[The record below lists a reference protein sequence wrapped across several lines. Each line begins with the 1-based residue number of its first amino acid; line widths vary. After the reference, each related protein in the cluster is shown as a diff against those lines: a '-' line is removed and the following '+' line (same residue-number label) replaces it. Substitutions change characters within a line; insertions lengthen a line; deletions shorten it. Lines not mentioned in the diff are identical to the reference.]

1 MFILYS
7 ALKRISLA
15 VLCCFFCLGAAAQAG
30 DACFPWSDKEKPVLA
45 DGKKTAPQPEL
56 QGEWRSVLDSSRLL
70 TITSDTFSLK
80 DQSGSME
87 GTLLESGPNLF
98 FREKGGTGCIVLWQL
113 LGDGRLSI
121 NSGEELFHR
130 PTDPAIPTVTT
141 RQYGSPDCRF
151 TVSVPSRLPVEEI
164 DDGVRISSMEK
175 DASMLILSGKSKAT
189 AEKMAKDMCQQLSGH
204 DFAAAGDDK
213 NTYTFMA
220 THNGTEIIQYVTK
233 QDEQYLLITL
243 MGYYPKLISYL
254 KSVHIVSSDK
264 N

>member
-1 MFILYS
+1 MFVLYS
-7 ALKRISLA
+7 ALKHISCA
-15 VLCCFFCLGAAAQAG
+15 VLCCFFCLTTAVHAG
-30 DACFPWSDKEKPVLA
+30 DACFPWSDKEKPVVA
-45 DGKKTAPQPEL
+45 GGKKTAPQQEL
-56 QGEWRSVLDSSRLL
+56 QGEWRSVLDRNRTL
-70 TITSDTFSLK
+70 TIYNDTFSLK
-80 DQSGSME
+80 DQSGSIE

-98 FREKGGTGCIVLWQL
+98 FREKSGTGCIVIWQL

-130 PTDPAIPTVTT
+130 PDEPAIPAVTT
-141 RQYGSPDCRF
+141 RQYGSQDCRF
-151 TVSVPSRLPVEEI
+151 TVSVPSKLPVEEI

-175 DASMLILSGKSKAT
+175 DASMLILSGKSKGS

-204 DFAAAGDDK
+204 DFAAVGDDK

-233 QDEQYLLITL
+233 QDEKYLLITL
-243 MGYYPKLISYL
+243 MGNYPKLISYL
-254 KSVHIVSSDK
+254 KSVHIVASDK

>member
-1 MFILYS
+1 MFVLYS

-15 VLCCFFCLGAAAQAG
+15 ALCCLFCLGSAALAQ
-30 DACFPWSDKEKPVLA
+30 DACFPWSDKEKPVIA

-56 QGEWRSVLDSSRLL
+56 QGEWKSVLDSNRLL
-70 TITSDTFSLK
+70 TITNDTFSLK
-80 DQSGSME
+80 DQSGSMD

-98 FREKGGTGCIVLWQL
+98 FREKNGTACIVLWQL

-141 RQYGSPDCRF
+141 RQYGSADCRF
-151 TVSVPSRLPVEEI
+151 TVSVPSKLPVEEI

-175 DASMLILSGKSKAT
+175 DASMLILSGKSKGT
-189 AEKMAKDMCQQLSGH
+189 AEKMAKDMCKQLSGH
-204 DFAAAGDDK
+204 DFAAVGDDK
-213 NTYTFMA
+213 NTYTFLA

-243 MGYYPKLISYL
+243 MGNYPKLVSYL
-254 KSVHIVSSDK
+254 KSVHIVPSDK
-264 N
+264 K